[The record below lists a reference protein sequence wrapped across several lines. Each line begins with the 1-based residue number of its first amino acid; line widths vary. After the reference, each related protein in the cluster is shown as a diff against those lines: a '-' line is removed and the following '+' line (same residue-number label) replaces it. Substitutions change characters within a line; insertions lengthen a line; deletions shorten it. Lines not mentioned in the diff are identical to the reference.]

1 MRLRINSIA
10 LVGTSR
16 EVGFEPGLNVIEGS
30 ISTGKT
36 ALMRLLAILLGGSY
50 DGINPEVDES
60 VSELAGEILIG
71 ERTYSI
77 IRRLVQTD
85 TAPVQIAGDGVAERL
100 PAMKIVSGSTRTYGT
115 WLLEALGLPTLRV
128 PQAPTR
134 PAESA
139 FIPVSI
145 SDYVRYCRLRQDE
158 IDVDVLGSSQHFRD
172 IKRRYVFRIL
182 YGGYD
187 IEVAQFQEE
196 LRRTDSELR
205 QLQQGTVAFERFLE
219 GTALEN
225 RAEISRRLT
234 EARGQ
239 RAQLDAEREALAA
252 QARASPEANQLREE
266 LMQLDRTLAE
276 RNQEIEREHG
286 SARQLRELSNEL
298 QTQSARLTKAI
309 VAGERFFDF
318 DFIVCPRC
326 GSRVDRSRSEAGH
339 CYLCMQEPPP
349 APSREDLIGEQDR
362 LSAQIGETEDL
373 IQVHE
378 QATGEL
384 METVQDLASR
394 RERVSNAL
402 DRHMTSFISAEA
414 ERLEGL
420 ARGQVQA
427 QALIEQLE
435 DYLRI
440 FEKLDQTTSRIDE
453 LTARRTELEAE
464 LERAEQLDTVTASR
478 MERLDAWLLH
488 YVEALEVP
496 VFGRGP
502 RAAIDR
508 NDYEPIINGRKF
520 PQLSA
525 GVRVLVNIGHL
536 LAHHRVALELDLLLP
551 GLLMIDGINKNIGT
565 AEYDAARIDDAWT
578 QLIELSQ
585 SLGGELQ
592 IVVAA
597 NDVPDRARDF
607 VRLTLSAEDRLIPT
621 ADLSTPGDQS
631 SG

>member
-1 MRLRINSIA
+1 VRLRINSVA

-16 EVGFEPGLNVIEGS
+16 EVAFEPGLNVIEGP

-36 ALMRLLAILLGGSY
+36 ALMRLLTVLLGGPY

-60 VSELAGEILIG
+60 VSELAGEFLIE

-77 IRRLVQTD
+77 VRRLVQTD

-100 PAMKIVSGSTRTYGT
+100 PAMRAVPGSTRTYGT
-115 WLLEALGLPTLRV
+115 WLLETLGLPTLRV

-187 IEVAQFQEE
+187 VEVAQLQEE

-205 QLQQGTVAFERFLE
+205 QLQQGTVAFDRFLE

-225 RAEISRRLT
+225 RAEITRRLT
-234 EARGQ
+234 AAHEQ
-239 RAQLDAEREALAA
+239 KAQLDADREALAA
-252 QARASPEANQLREE
+252 QARTSPEANQLREE
-266 LMQLDRTLAE
+266 LMQIDLTLAE
-276 RNQEIEREHG
+276 RNQEIEREQG

-298 QTQSARLTKAI
+298 QTQSLRLTKAI

-326 GSRVDRSRSEAGH
+326 GSGVSQSRSEAGY

-362 LSAQIGETEDL
+362 LNAQIGETEDL
-373 IQVHE
+373 IQTHE
-378 QATGEL
+378 QRTSEL
-384 METVQDLASR
+384 MRTVQDLAAR
-394 RERVSNAL
+394 RENVSNDL
-402 DRHMTSFISAEA
+402 DRHMTSFVSAEA
-414 ERLEGL
+414 ERIEALT
-420 ARGQVQA
+420 RGKVQA
-427 QALIEQLE
+427 RALIERLE
-435 DYLRI
+435 DYLRL

-453 LTARRTELEAE
+453 LNARRAELEAA
-464 LERAEQLDTVTASR
+464 LERAEQLDAVTATR
-478 MERLDAWLLH
+478 LERLEAWFLH

-496 VFGRGP
+496 VFGGGP
-502 RAAIDR
+502 RAAIDH

-525 GVRVLVNIGHL
+525 GVRVLVNIAHL
-536 LAHHRVALELDLLLP
+536 LAHHRAALELELLLP

-578 QLIELSQ
+578 QLMELSET
-585 SLGGELQ
+585 LGDEMQ

-597 NDVPDRARDF
+597 NDVPERARSF

-621 ADLSTPGDQS
+621 ADLRTSRG
-631 SG
+631 